1 VDAFV
6 DVSSKRFGGRVE
18 GKVCVVGVCTLGG
31 EAVLSSNGIGACVT
45 AVASYGFGYH
55 WGDPLTKIDLMF
67 PTCDLTPYTV
77 APPGQAGTAQ
87 AGKFTVR
94 SGTSLETLRLIGS
107 GGPPD
112 VTLVSPQGQRITA
125 VAAPGSASAPAVALA
140 VPGQSA
146 TYIGLRHPAAGSWTI
161 EPNPGS
167 PPVSQV
173 AVATGQPV
181 PSVHGRV
188 SGRGRNRTL
197 VYRLGGGSGLSA
209 TFYEVGR
216 EGSRVIGRSTGRQG
230 RLSFVPA
237 YGPGGRRTIVAA
249 VERNG
254 TPRLRVTVTSYNA
267 PAPPHPGRVPGLH
280 VARSRSALHVRWRSA
295 SGASRYVVRVNLSD
309 GRHLARL
316 LQASVR
322 SLNVSGVTK
331 AVRATVTIR
340 ALDSHGRGGPL
351 STLRG

>member
-1 VDAFV
+1 
-6 DVSSKRFGGRVE
+6 
-18 GKVCVVGVCTLGG
+18 
-31 EAVLSSNGIGACVT
+31 
-45 AVASYGFGYH
+45 
-55 WGDPLTKIDLMF
+55 
-67 PTCDLTPYTV
+67 
-77 APPGQAGTAQ
+77 
-87 AGKFTVR
+87 
-94 SGTSLETLRLIGS
+94 
-107 GGPPD
+107 
-112 VTLVSPQGQRITA
+112 
-125 VAAPGSASAPAVALA
+125 
-140 VPGQSA
+140 
-146 TYIGLRHPAAGSWTI
+146 
-161 EPNPGS
+161 
-167 PPVSQV
+167 
-173 AVATGQPV
+173 
-181 PSVHGRV
+181 VHGRV